1 MIELI
6 FNWQILKHDKEL
18 YCVIMFMIHFKSA
31 VFFNQIILMT
41 VVGIGVVVGF
51 GRDLGGSTSSSTVKK
66 EKFELVL
73 RQTCFCLLLKSGFSR
88 LYLLC

>member
-1 MIELI
+1 
-6 FNWQILKHDKEL
+6 
-18 YCVIMFMIHFKSA
+18 
-31 VFFNQIILMT
+31 MT